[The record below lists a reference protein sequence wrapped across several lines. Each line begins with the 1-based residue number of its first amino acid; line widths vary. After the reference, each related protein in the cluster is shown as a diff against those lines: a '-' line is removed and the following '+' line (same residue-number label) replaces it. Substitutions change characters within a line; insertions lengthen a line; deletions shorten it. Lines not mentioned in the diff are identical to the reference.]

1 MEIKEVNDGIYFPSY
16 AGIDANVAGPIYKE
30 PANVRPAHLPD
41 SELFPEHWMYYDG
54 DLNKVRAEIAKN
66 VLIGGG
72 MNFEEYNSYAK
83 KFRAFKNLMD

>member
-1 MEIKEVNDGIYFPSY
+1 
-16 AGIDANVAGPIYKE
+16 
-30 PANVRPAHLPD
+30 
-41 SELFPEHWMYYDG
+41 MYYDG

-83 KFRAFKNLMD
+83 KFRAFKNLMEERRRLPDGLEYEVNY